1 MSTSASRL
9 SESLL
14 LYVLLL
20 SVTVFD
26 TAFFLY
32 NRPPGAVAA
41 EWMVIM
47 IGDIKYGS
55 IPGSYQ
61 SAELDFSP
69 SGTASLN
76 EIDSERVFFSEVQ
89 DRESQSPEVEI
100 AIDVDLIETEIE
112 EQAAFKQ
119 EPVAPRLDDAEF
131 ERRKKAISSAFHR
144 YSQILIDR
152 IEEQTTIILE
162 KDREIKDLHRQI
174 RLLPDLEKQARQRDQ
189 EAKLAAFESA
199 ALKKQMALKD
209 MEQITAEKV
218 TRLSNS
224 IIAAVEKKARTMQ
237 AELEDARLA
246 LTRMDDLEKELARLK
261 RPWWQRF
268 LND

>member
-1 MSTSASRL
+1 M
-9 SESLL
+9 
-14 LYVLLL
+14 L

-41 EWMVIM
+41 EWLVFM

-55 IPGSYQ
+55 ITGSYQ

-76 EIDSERVFFSEVQ
+76 EIDSERVFFSEPEAAQ
-89 DRESQSPEVEI
+89 QSSQSPPVEI
-100 AIDVDLIETEIE
+100 AIEVDLIETELE
-112 EQAAFKQ
+112 ENEAFQQ

-162 KDREIKDLHRQI
+162 KDREIKNLERQI
-174 RLLPDLEKQARQRDQ
+174 RLLPDMEKQARQRDE
-189 EAKLAAFESA
+189 EAKLAAFES
-199 ALKKQMALKD
+199 ALKD

-218 TRLSNS
+218 TRLSNT
-224 IIAAVEKKARTMQ
+224 IIAAVEKKAQSMQ
-237 AELEDARLA
+237 SELEEARA
-246 LTRMDDLEKELARLK
+246 ELTRMDDLEKELARLK

-268 LND
+268 LSD

>member
-1 MSTSASRL
+1 MNTSASRR
-9 SESLL
+9 SEFLL
-14 LYVLLL
+14 RLILLL

-41 EWMVIM
+41 EWLVFM

-55 IPGSYQ
+55 LGLGFAGDSSEARLTRSVSIK
-61 SAELDFSP
+61 
-69 SGTASLN
+69 
-76 EIDSERVFFSEVQ
+76 EIDSERVFFSETQ
-89 DRESQSPEVEI
+89 HRESQSPEVEI
-100 AIDVDLIETEIE
+100 AIEVDLIETEIE
-112 EQAAFKQ
+112 EKEAFKQ

-131 ERRKKAISSAFHR
+131 ERRKKAISTAFHR

-162 KDREIKDLHRQI
+162 KDREIKDLERQI

-224 IIAAVEKKARTMQ
+224 IIATVEKKALIMQ
-237 AELEDARLA
+237 AELEDARLE
-246 LTRMDDLEKELARLK
+246 LTRMADLEKELARLK

-268 LND
+268 LAD

>member
-1 MSTSASRL
+1 
-9 SESLL
+9 
-14 LYVLLL
+14 
-20 SVTVFD
+20 
-26 TAFFLY
+26 
-32 NRPPGAVAA
+32 
-41 EWMVIM
+41 M
-47 IGDIKYGS
+47 ISDIKYGS
-55 IPGSYQ
+55 LGL
-61 SAELDFSP
+61 EFSGESIDAP
-69 SGTASLN
+69 LFRSVPIK

-89 DRESQSPEVEI
+89 ARESQLREVEI
-100 AIDVDLIETEIE
+100 AIDVDLIETEIQ
-112 EQAAFKQ
+112 EQDCFRQDAFKQ

-131 ERRKKAISSAFHR
+131 ERRKKVISSAFHR

-162 KDREIKDLHRQI
+162 KDREIKNLERQI

-237 AELEDARLA
+237 AELEDARLE
-246 LTRMDDLEKELARLK
+246 LTRMADLEKELARLK

-268 LND
+268 LTD

>member
-1 MSTSASRL
+1 MNTSALRRSEFLLRL
-9 SESLL
+9 I
-14 LYVLLL
+14 LLL
-20 SVTVFD
+20 SVTAFD

-32 NRPPGAVAA
+32 NRPPGAVVA
-41 EWMVIM
+41 EWIDFM
-47 IGDIKYGS
+47 ISDIKYGS
-55 IPGSYQ
+55 LGLEFAGDSSEARISRSVPIK
-61 SAELDFSP
+61 
-69 SGTASLN
+69 
-76 EIDSERVFFSEVQ
+76 EIDSERVFFSEAQ
-89 DRESQSPEVEI
+89 HRESQSPEVEI
-100 AIDVDLIETEIE
+100 AIEVDLIETEIE
-112 EQAAFKQ
+112 EKEAFKQ

-131 ERRKKAISSAFHR
+131 ERRKKAISAAFHR

-162 KDREIKDLHRQI
+162 KDREIKDLERQI
-174 RLLPDLEKQARQRDQ
+174 RLLPDLEKQAMQRDQ

-224 IIAAVEKKARTMQ
+224 IIATVEKKSLIMQ
-237 AELEDARLA
+237 AELEDARLE
-246 LTRMDDLEKELARLK
+246 LTRMADLEKELARLK

-268 LND
+268 LAD